1 MVSLA
6 TETDRTLFFDFLP
19 LDLGTI
25 SGFATRFQLYT
36 VPGQV
41 YYAATRKLV
50 LQGVDGVVFV
60 ADSQSRQLAENIE
73 SLQDLHANLADE
85 GLDPRTLPLV
95 MQYNKRDLPPAEISS
110 VEALDET
117 LNFRGVPHFSATAIN
132 GGGVFE
138 TLRSI
143 ASLVLSRLSAPA
155 AKES

>member
-1 MVSLA
+1 
-6 TETDRTLFFDFLP
+6 
-19 LDLGTI
+19 
-25 SGFATRFQLYT
+25 
-36 VPGQV
+36 V

-95 MQYNKRDLPPAEISS
+95 MQYNKRDLPAGEISS
-110 VEALDET
+110 IEDLDET
-117 LNFRGVPHFSATAIN
+117 LNFRDVPYFSGTAIT

-138 TLRSI
+138 TLRSV

-155 AKES
+155 ARES

>member
-85 GLDPRTLPLV
+85 GLDPRTIPLV
-95 MQYNKRDLPPAEISS
+95 MQYNKRDLPAGEISS
-110 VEALDET
+110 IEDLDET
-117 LNFRGVPHFSATAIN
+117 LNFRGVPKFSATAIT

-155 AKES
+155 AKGS